1 MLSCLG
7 KSDDDEG
14 THMFA
19 TMAVI
24 KRIIKIKKIK
34 KITKIT
40 KITKIKK
47 EIKFDLALFGV
58 YWVQTINIREY
69 F

>member
-24 KRIIKIKKIK
+24 KRIIKIK